1 MAEDNINFFLYIAVT
16 ICIALIIL
24 FYRRNSRLLNP
35 KVAFFSFLTLF
46 FIAGILRFNS
56 VDSRVHNLEKFVE
69 AQENII
75 DPGERRPIKI
85 TILGYVNKEPEI
97 NSDNQRLVIHANK
110 MLAGP
115 YSIDLDEQILVTTAS
130 FPEYEYGDLLAIYGQ
145 IKRPQNFSDFDYAA
159 YLAKDAIYTTM
170 LFPEIKTADLDLSVG
185 QKIKLNF
192 FENIF
197 SVKSAFQKSIR
208 RSIGEPN
215 AAFIEGILLGS
226 RTQIS
231 DELKEAFARTG
242 TSHITAVSGYNI
254 TIVAGII
261 CSFFIIF
268 LRRPT
273 AFWFSVIGVA
283 LFVILTGAQASVVRA
298 AVMGTLVL
306 LAQREGRL
314 SDPRNA
320 IVLAGAAMVLINPLI
335 LRNDIGF
342 QLSFFATLGLIY
354 LAPSIERYFKKIPN
368 TFKIRETLIMTI
380 SAQIFVLPLLL
391 YYFKSLS
398 LVFLPA
404 NLIVLPTIPF
414 AMAAGFA
421 AALAGMILPFLGQV
435 VGYVAWIITSFEIGV
450 IKFLAKPDWASVSI
464 GFSWY
469 WAVALLGLIF
479 WFTQKLRRIHKSTE
493 NSEN

>member
-1 MAEDNINFFLYIAVT
+1 MAEDNINFFVYIAVT

-208 RSIGEPN
+208 HSIGEPN

-254 TIVAGII
+254 TIVAG
-261 CSFFIIF
+261 
-268 LRRPT
+268 
-273 AFWFSVIGVA
+273 
-283 LFVILTGAQASVVRA
+283 
-298 AVMGTLVL
+298 
-306 LAQREGRL
+306 
-314 SDPRNA
+314 
-320 IVLAGAAMVLINPLI
+320 
-335 LRNDIGF
+335 
-342 QLSFFATLGLIY
+342 
-354 LAPSIERYFKKIPN
+354 
-368 TFKIRETLIMTI
+368 
-380 SAQIFVLPLLL
+380 
-391 YYFKSLS
+391 
-398 LVFLPA
+398 
-404 NLIVLPTIPF
+404 
-414 AMAAGFA
+414 
-421 AALAGMILPFLGQV
+421 
-435 VGYVAWIITSFEIGV
+435 
-450 IKFLAKPDWASVSI
+450 
-464 GFSWY
+464 
-469 WAVALLGLIF
+469 
-479 WFTQKLRRIHKSTE
+479 
-493 NSEN
+493 